1 MGLSMYINVCS
12 YKPQSEV
19 DFKSEDC
26 INDEELFYWRNDYD
40 LHMFMEVLYDLK
52 GGEADSFNCVNV
64 ELTLEDLESIEEY
77 IHSLDFESDDDVDD
91 YYNDGDDKLSE
102 YINFIEM
109 ARVLISQGKFIYYS
123 SWW

>member
-1 MGLSMYINVCS
+1 MYINVCS